1 VASVPTKAE
10 RIYSLLRADI
20 LAGRHLPGQRL
31 RFADLCERYETS
43 MGVLRE
49 GLLRLA
55 EQGLVRGEAQQGFQ
69 VVALSVDDLTE
80 LTEARRELET
90 LTLRHAIASGDVE
103 WESRLIAAHHRLSRT
118 PQSDSDDPDRLSDQ
132 WVTSHADFHAS
143 LLAGCP
149 NERLKGITAAL
160 RDSAEL
166 YRRWSIPLGDDPNRD
181 IAAEH
186 AAILEATLARDATRA
201 VECLTAHIERTT
213 HILLASPPAQAKE
226 SEAIT

>member
-1 VASVPTKAE
+1 MASVPTKAE
-10 RIYSLLRADI
+10 RIYGQLRADI

-31 RFADLCERYETS
+31 RFAELCERYETS

-69 VVALSVDDLTE
+69 VIALSVDDLME

-90 LTLRHAIASGDVE
+90 LTLRHAIVNGDVE
-103 WESRLIAAHHRLSRT
+103 WESRLIAAHHRLTRT
-118 PQSDSDDPDRLSDQ
+118 PQLDPDDPDRLSDQ
-132 WVTSHADFHAS
+132 WVTAHAGFHAS
-143 LLAGCP
+143 LLAGCR
-149 NERLKGITAAL
+149 NERLKSITAGL

-166 YRRWSIPLGDDPNRD
+166 YRRWSVPLGHDPDRD

-186 AAILEATLARDATRA
+186 AAILEATLARDVARA
-201 VECLTAHIERTT
+201 LECLAAHVDRTT
-213 HILLASPPAQAKE
+213 HILLSSPASQAHE
-226 SEAIT
+226 SEAVR